1 MVRSLPVD
9 IHEYETKDPNWWL
22 QKHKNDLAHLCIRTD
37 QLIKAIESED
47 EDEIKSYIML
57 TKKLI
62 EVFNKEGVGLYEV
75 LGKE

>member
-47 EDEIKSYIML
+47 EDEIKTYIML

>member
-22 QKHKNDLAHLCIRTD
+22 QKHKNDLAHLCIRAD
-37 QLIKAIESED
+37 QLIKALENENAD
-47 EDEIKSYIML
+47 QVEIYTKLI
-57 TKKLI
+57 KKLI

-75 LGKE
+75 LGEE